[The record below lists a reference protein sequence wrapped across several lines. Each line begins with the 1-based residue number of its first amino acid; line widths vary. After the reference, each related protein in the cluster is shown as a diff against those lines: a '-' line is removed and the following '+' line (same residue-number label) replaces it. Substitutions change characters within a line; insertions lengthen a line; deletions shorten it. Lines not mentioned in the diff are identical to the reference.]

1 MNGLE
6 FFAKYALPPNILGYC
21 GPANTCGI
29 VKENNPEEL
38 RRLLSQFEGAV
49 PYLRLIA
56 SANSIKDIFD
66 YRVIEAYWLGND
78 LLKNVPTGDL
88 YGDMEKRFKKRMR
101 KKDWHWL
108 ISGLIG
114 EAKPHHVFHVLDI
127 YRRIGFMRSGAAE
140 KILETINNCRISW
153 GKVVFVEKNQALI
166 EYFPLE
172 FFGNKLDFGGK
183 KIKNFLIQESDLKSN
198 DDVSLHW
205 NYVCGKITGRQVKN
219 LSFWTK
225 YHLDLANRTI

>member
-21 GPANTCGI
+21 GPANTCRI

-114 EAKPHHVFHVLDI
+114 EAKPHHVFHVFDV

-153 GKVVFVEKNQALI
+153 GKVVFVEKNQEI
-166 EYFPLE
+166 EKHERP
-172 FFGNKLDFGGK
+172 G
-183 KIKNFLIQESDLKSN
+183 
-198 DDVSLHW
+198 
-205 NYVCGKITGRQVKN
+205 
-219 LSFWTK
+219 
-225 YHLDLANRTI
+225 